1 MFCRIIF
8 WIIFIWPCHRIRLT
22 MKYFFYNY
30 LVKFII
36 YIYSFP
42 VLFTFWILLSNNML
56 TESETLNS
64 HIKTYPWHLYSMV
77 CCNSWSP
84 SELALEFS
92 RLMNIMLKQTEEGSL
107 GSRTSGNKYLIT
119 SNFCKYLVPL
129 LSKPQCS
136 SDLPYWHSLTIY
148 FFFFTFQRATYS
160 VFLKRH
166 VTRLW
171 RVKT

>member
-1 MFCRIIF
+1 
-8 WIIFIWPCHRIRLT
+8 
-22 MKYFFYNY
+22 
-30 LVKFII
+30 
-36 YIYSFP
+36 
-42 VLFTFWILLSNNML
+42 ML

-136 SDLPYWHSLTIY
+136 SDLPYWHSLTI
-148 FFFFTFQRATYS
+148 FFFFFYFSKSHLLCILKTTRDKTLKSKNINNSIQWCFAIVTCNS
-160 VFLKRH
+160 PISIKKKKKSSPFLQMNKGI
-166 VTRLW
+166 LLS
-171 RVKT
+171 